1 MSMVEEKKIVNVEE
15 ELDLGALSKEV
26 DKFLE
31 DLEKHI
37 RISIIGSKAIDELE
51 DFTLDV
57 GLKKTYLCAKNTEKS
72 YPILAKVIELFIKV
86 YGATITM
93 YPKGEKVCLELITPK
108 RE

>member
-1 MSMVEEKKIVNVEE
+1 MNMVNEEKIGSVEE
-15 ELDLGALSKEV
+15 ELDLGTLSKEI
-26 DKFLE
+26 DEFLE

-37 RISIIGSKAIDELE
+37 RISIIGSKAIDKLE

-57 GLKKTYLCAKNTEKS
+57 GLKKTYLCAKNTEES
-72 YPILAKVIELFIKV
+72 YPILAKIIELFIKV

>member
-1 MSMVEEKKIVNVEE
+1 MSMVNEEKIVKVED
-15 ELDLGALSKEV
+15 ELDLGTLSKEV

-31 DLEKHI
+31 DLEEHI
-37 RISIIGSKAIDELE
+37 RISIIGSKAIDKLE

-57 GLKKTYLCAKNTEKS
+57 GLKKTYLCAKNTEES

>member
-1 MSMVEEKKIVNVEE
+1 MNMVNEEKIGSVEE
-15 ELDLGALSKEV
+15 ELDLGTLSKEI
-26 DKFLE
+26 DEFLE

-37 RISIIGSKAIDELE
+37 RISIIGSKAIDKLE

-57 GLKKTYLCAKNTEKS
+57 GLKKTYLCAKNTEES

>member
-1 MSMVEEKKIVNVEE
+1 MYMVKEEKTVNVED
-15 ELDLGALSKEV
+15 ELDLGSLSKEV

-37 RISIIGSKAIDELE
+37 RESIIGSKAIDKLE

-57 GLKKTYLCAKNTEKS
+57 GLKKTYLCAKNTEES